1 MLTNFID
8 ILSNQANINNSGS
21 SSDELSYSNL
31 ESETDRE
38 KPSLSSQ
45 QHELRTV
52 YDFDSIISAILS
64 LFRFLNTHKRALYII
79 SYSIASFYL
88 NEIPILEN
96 HNQNLPE
103 KPLNIMSLGYL
114 FLLTYDLANNFEQI
128 LLRVLIQ
135 LKLLGRLI
143 NQYGLNNFLSFNWF
157 ERLKVP
163 YFLRLYFFLKL
174 AVFTVNFIQNKQY
187 YLQYDVIISNEDNT
201 DRFSLY
207 NYIVEWLNT
216 TQHQRASNRL
226 IFDTAK
232 GLETEKTKFEF
243 DSFISQLLNVF
254 IPSLNHLSD
263 EKVNFRKI
271 ISFFN
276 NPKKFAL
283 YEKYCNINSLIYRSW
298 LTRV

>member
-21 SSDELSYSNL
+21 SSDELYSNL
-31 ESETDRE
+31 DSETE
-38 KPSLSSQ
+38 KPISLSPHH
-45 QHELRTV
+45 HEMRTV

-64 LFRFLNTHKRALYII
+64 LFRFLNAHKRALYII

-96 HNQNLPE
+96 HNQNIPE

-174 AVFTVNFIQNKQY
+174 TVFTVNFIQNKQY
-187 YLQYDVIISNEDNT
+187 YLQYDVIISKENNT
-201 DRFSLY
+201 DLFSLY
-207 NYIVEWLNT
+207 NYIIEWLNT

-226 IFDTAK
+226 MFDTK
-232 GLETEKTKFEF
+232 GSETEKTKFEF

-254 IPSLNHLSD
+254 IPSLNDLPD
-263 EKVNFRKI
+263 EKVCVLI
-271 ISFFN
+271 
-276 NPKKFAL
+276 
-283 YEKYCNINSLIYRSW
+283 INSF
-298 LTRV
+298 